1 MDVET
6 ILDLKGHDTFT
17 IAADAKIAD
26 AVATLKTR
34 GVGAL
39 VVSDDGSH
47 VDGILSER
55 DIVRGLAELGPAV
68 LDETVGRLMTKQVF
82 TCAPEDSTVS
92 VMAVM
97 SGRRLRHVPVVKDGV
112 LCGMISSGDVMKKR
126 LDEIG
131 AEAEEMRRYIA
142 TA

>member
-6 ILDLKGHDTFT
+6 ILEWKGHETYT
-17 IAADAKIAD
+17 IASDAKIAD
-26 AVATLKTR
+26 AVATLKTH

-39 VVSDDGSH
+39 VVSNDGSH

-55 DIVRGLAELGPAV
+55 DIVRGLAERGPAV
-68 LDETVGRLMTKQVF
+68 LDETVDRLMTKQVF

-97 SGRRLRHVPVVKDGV
+97 SSRRLRHVPVIKDGE